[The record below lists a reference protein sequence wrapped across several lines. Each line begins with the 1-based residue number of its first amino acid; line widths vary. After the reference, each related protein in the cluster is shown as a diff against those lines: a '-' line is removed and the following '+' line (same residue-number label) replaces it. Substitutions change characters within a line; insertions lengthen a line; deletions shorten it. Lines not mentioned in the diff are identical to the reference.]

1 MSAMCRTPGWLSTQ
15 YFILSTLL
23 LIGSPVCMGADDSIP
38 EFLGRTPEQ
47 WLARL
52 QSAQPQERTEA
63 AWAIAELAV
72 RDPLLAVRLAH
83 NDDSIVRYWG
93 VQGLQRSALATGES
107 NSTRK
112 MALRAVVP
120 LLADKTPAVRIVAAE
135 TLGLLG
141 DPDRALPV
149 LVAAMSHPQDAVR
162 IQAIAG
168 LERLGEAARPAEKT
182 LQAAT
187 TDTSEYVKRISTR
200 ALQKLETTR
209 K

>member
-1 MSAMCRTPGWLSTQ
+1 
-15 YFILSTLL
+15 
-23 LIGSPVCMGADDSIP
+23 MGADDSIP